1 MDSFVQQIAGLKIS
15 IKGVPIQLKKAK
27 INYLVVCYLLFAY
40 TLFKYN
46 NIFNTF
52 EFLPKHPSTSHVCII
67 IQNLPTNRTFPTSSF
82 TVES

>member
-15 IKGVPIQLKKAK
+15 VKGVPIQLKKAK
-27 INYLVVCYLLFAY
+27 INSLVVCYFSY

-46 NIFNTF
+46 NIFNPF
-52 EFLPKHPSTSHVCII
+52 EFLPKHPSISHVCII